1 MEKSEKNFVAALLLC
16 FFVGFLGAHRFYV
29 GKIGTGILQ
38 LITAGGFGIW
48 VLIDFIM
55 IAIGKFTD
63 KKGLPITA
71 GAGPATVQST
81 TANETV
87 EPGPTPTA
95 G

>member
-16 FFVGFLGAHRFYV
+16 FFLGFLGVHRFYV
-29 GKIGTGILQ
+29 GKIGTGIIQ
-38 LITAGGFGIW
+38 LLTFGGFGIW

-63 KKGLPITA
+63 KNGLPITA
-71 GAGPATVQST
+71 GAEPVRAQST
-81 TANETV
+81 ASSQTT
-87 EPGPTPTA
+87 EPSSTRTA